1 MKRSKY
7 SIAALVGSMVLIT
20 LLLFLLIFNLVI
32 SYNIRT
38 EARAAVTQ
46 TLEEASVTTYANAVD
61 VISNLDSASNLEEV
75 IGNVL
80 DKDSEESVSTLKE
93 TLTDED
99 RTLYTADSLF
109 VPESDKLLASELEM
123 LFSEKE
129 RRILKWCSENDASE
143 LKKEKIDEQIY
154 YIQTS
159 TVEGGSDKIIAYVD
173 VTGEYAMIRRV
184 NIIFFIAAVAIGLF
198 GTFAGYMLGKKMEQT
213 QLIQKQFFENT
224 SHELKTPLTAIRGY
238 AEGIEKGVITDYPK
252 TGRVINA
259 QVEQMSSLVE
269 GILSIA
275 KLESG
280 SMPLEKEEL
289 SLPDFL
295 QDCLMPLEGTVKSR
309 GLLVELELSET
320 KVLADPAQMEHAI
333 TNLLTN
339 AMKYAISRIRIRC
352 HDGELILWNDAAGLD
367 EEELQHIFDRFYTG
381 KNGNTG
387 IGLALAKEII
397 ELHGWTIQA
406 ENAEDGVAFRIRWP
420 GGSRAGA
427 AKA

>member
-46 TLEEASVTTYANAVD
+46 TLEEASVTTYANVVD
-61 VISNLDSASNLEEV
+61 VISNLDSASNLKKV
-75 IGNVL
+75 IGKVL
-80 DKDSEESVSTLKE
+80 DNDSEESVSTLKE
-93 TLTDED
+93 TITDED

-159 TVEGGSDKIIAYVD
+159 TVEGGSEKIIAYVD

-295 QDCLMPLEGTVKSR
+295 QAQSMGVHLAVHMLLTHPAGNQLIVLSTKIHESSHQCHEVCHKPDPDPLSRRGTDPLE
-309 GLLVELELSET
+309 
-320 KVLADPAQMEHAI
+320 
-333 TNLLTN
+333 
-339 AMKYAISRIRIRC
+339 
-352 HDGELILWNDAAGLD
+352 
-367 EEELQHIFDRFYTG
+367 
-381 KNGNTG
+381 
-387 IGLALAKEII
+387 
-397 ELHGWTIQA
+397 
-406 ENAEDGVAFRIRWP
+406 
-420 GGSRAGA
+420 
-427 AKA
+427 